1 MCVTCAS
8 AGRRQPRRTGET
20 ALERAIMSPC
30 PAYVSPVRERV
41 KRLRKTLAASGV
53 EEVNSKV
60 GLAELFTT
68 HELSAAGKS
77 GSLGSLVV
85 GLGGDPLTIQKTF
98 SALTHAYFEVGD
110 EGTAPTLHLDMCD
123 YTSTLDSGLGQRQLQ
138 ADLHRYFSGKSS
150 GERPMIFL
158 DNVYSCVKEEAL
170 LLLNVFIDPW
180 NGKRAFFK
188 SSNGG
193 HADLSNSLWVLS
205 LNTGEGMSSDD
216 VYDALVQQWTATVDD
231 SRITGGAYVGRL
243 NNVISLRQREGGS
256 SFPPITPCAGKGHDY
271 AEGAD
276 DAPGFSM
283 PAIAFVLL
291 AFLALCT
298 KLLSSKPKKR
308 MQNQNAT
315 QNQKPRTNASKTSKA
330 VTTTTTTR
338 RRAKTPLAKLS
349 K

>member
-1 MCVTCAS
+1 MS
-8 AGRRQPRRTGET
+8 A
-20 ALERAIMSPC
+20 C
-30 PAYVSPVRERV
+30 PAYVSSVRERV
-41 KRLRKTLAASGV
+41 KRLRKTLEASGV
-53 EEVNSKV
+53 VEVKSKV
-60 GLAELFTT
+60 GLTEVFTT

-85 GLGGDPLTIQKTF
+85 GLGGDPSTIQKTF
-98 SALTHAYFEVGD
+98 SALAHAYFEVGE

-150 GERPMIFL
+150 GKRPMIFL
-158 DNVYSCVKEEAL
+158 DNVYSCVKDEAL

-180 NGKRAFFK
+180 NGNRAFFK
-188 SSNGG
+188 SSNGD
-193 HADLSNSLWVLS
+193 HVDLSNSLWVLS
-205 LNTGEGMSSDD
+205 LDTDEGMSSED
-216 VYDALVQQWTATVDD
+216 VYGALVQQWTATVDD

-256 SFPPITPCAGKGHDY
+256 SLPPITPCIGEGRDY

-276 DAPGFSM
+276 GAPGFSM
-283 PAIAFVLL
+283 PVIAAVLL
-291 AFLALCT
+291 AFLALCM
-298 KLLSSKPKKR
+298 KLLSSTPKKR
-308 MQNQNAT
+308 MQKSVT
-315 QNQKPRTNASKTSKA
+315 QSQKPRTNASKTSKA
-330 VTTTTTTR
+330 NATTVTTR